1 MTKEEIIE
9 KLFNCETE
17 EDFIEMDN
25 YIMKIKELGDNET
38 AQYLWD
44 QLFMIEEGI
53 VRSKFGKDESLQN

>member
-25 YIMKIKELGDNET
+25 YIMKIKE
-38 AQYLWD
+38 W
-44 QLFMIEEGI
+44 
-53 VRSKFGKDESLQN
+53 